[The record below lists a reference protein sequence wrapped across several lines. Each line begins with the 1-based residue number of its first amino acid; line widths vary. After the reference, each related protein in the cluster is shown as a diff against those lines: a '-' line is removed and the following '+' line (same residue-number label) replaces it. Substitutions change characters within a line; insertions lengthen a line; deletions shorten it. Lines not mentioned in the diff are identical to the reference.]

1 MAELHFRET
10 AAAGYDRS
18 VGEMTRRIV
27 PPLLR
32 AARLAPGQRALDV
45 ATGTGL
51 AAEAAA
57 EVVGPTGH
65 VTGADISPAMIA
77 KARERLGGSPNL
89 SFAVEDGQSL
99 SFPDRGFDSVI
110 CNMGLMYFPDPARGL
125 TEFHRVLRPGGRAAV
140 SVFTRADRALV
151 GGLIRAAI
159 ARHVPSK
166 AAEAERFFAAG
177 DEARLR
183 SSFEGVGFA
192 DVEIATEALTFAFA
206 SFDAY
211 FGGAERG
218 DGPWGRSTWLC
229 PRACGA
235 PCARRC
241 SAT

>member
-1 MAELHFRET
+1 ML
-10 AAAGYDRS
+10 S
-18 VGEMTRRIV
+18 
-27 PPLLR
+27 
-32 AARLAPGQRALDV
+32 
-45 ATGTGL
+45 
-51 AAEAAA
+51 
-57 EVVGPTGH
+57 
-65 VTGADISPAMIA
+65 

-125 TEFHRVLRPGGRAAV
+125 SEFHRVLRPGGRAAV

-166 AAEAERFFAAG
+166 AAEAERFFAVG

-183 SSFEGVGFA
+183 SAFEGAGFV
-192 DVEIATEALTFAFA
+192 DVEITTEALTFAFP
-206 SFDAY
+206 SFDPY

-218 DGPWGRSTWLC
+218 DGLMGQEYLALFEDRR
-229 PRACGA
+229 RAVREEV
-235 PCARRC
+235 RRAADDAGGPVDVGVEVRIA
-241 SAT
+241 SGQR

>member
-1 MAELHFRET
+1 ML
-10 AAAGYDRS
+10 S
-18 VGEMTRRIV
+18 
-27 PPLLR
+27 
-32 AARLAPGQRALDV
+32 
-45 ATGTGL
+45 
-51 AAEAAA
+51 
-57 EVVGPTGH
+57 
-65 VTGADISPAMIA
+65 

-125 TEFHRVLRPGGRAAV
+125 SEFHRVLRPGGRAAV

-166 AAEAERFFAAG
+166 AAEAERFFAVG

-183 SSFEGVGFA
+183 SAFEGAGFV
-192 DVEIATEALTFAFA
+192 DVEITTEALTFAFP
-206 SFDAY
+206 SFDPY

-218 DGPWGRSTWLC
+218 TASWGRSTW
-229 PRACGA
+229 
-235 PCARRC
+235 RC
-241 SAT
+241 SRIGDVPCGRRSAGRPTMLADRSMSEWRSGSPAGSGSGRLRLARGMRRRTRTSRRADCLGRLGEDTR